1 MNKIRV
7 ALIYK
12 SSYSFLSGSHFDNT
26 TYNFFMHALKRN
38 ENLDITYFPSEN
50 SFDTNKIRGKFDII
64 LLPNNNTD
72 GTPDKLVGIESI
84 GIPVICRTGDPHW
97 AKKYNQFRFHE
108 EWKIDCY
115 FNFMHEKYFYKF
127 YPRKFNYKTIIFGL
141 EPSLYQNLTLFAERI
156 RDKILNSGAAGKS
169 GIISRAANRIM
180 SPRRSGWYFYKLRT
194 MCNDLPYVVHTGM
207 IGSKYINDDYA
218 RLLSRYQAAI
228 AATTFYPTIKYL
240 EIPAT
245 GCLTFMEI
253 TENNYGKYLGFED
266 DHTAIFINESNY
278 KDKFEEFLSD
288 ATNSKWEDIANNGR
302 KYVMENLNNDI
313 AANSLAELMRSYLK

>member
-38 ENLDITYFPSEN
+38 QNLDVTYFPSEN
-50 SFDTNKIRGKFDII
+50 SFDMNKVRGKFDII

-72 GTPDKLVGIESI
+72 GTPDKLVGIENI

-115 FNFMHEKYFYKF
+115 FNFMHEEYFYKF

-141 EPSLYQNLTLFAERI
+141 EPSLYQNLTPFKERI
-156 RDKILNSGAAGKS
+156 RDKILNSGAVGKP
-169 GIISRAANRIM
+169 GIISRITNRVLN
-180 SPRRSGWYFYKLRT
+180 PHRSGWYFYKLRT
-194 MCNDLPYVVHTGM
+194 MCNDLPYVVHSGM

-218 RLLSRYQAAI
+218 RLLSRYRTAI

-240 EIPAT
+240 EVPAA

-253 TENNYGKYLGFED
+253 TEKNHGRYMGHKD
-266 DHTAIFINESNY
+266 DHTAVFINEKNY

-288 ATNSKWEDIANNGR
+288 TTNPKWEDIANNGR
-302 KYVMENLNNDI
+302 KHVMENLNNDI
-313 AANSLAELMRSYLK
+313 AANALAELMGSYLK